1 MLRKL
6 GAALA
11 ACALAITVHATAS
24 ADSGPVEPKTP
35 VVTLTPATCEN
46 KTNRVRVDGFN
57 TDEAY
62 KKQYRFVIEV
72 KGRNLPVKQLSGP
85 ERAVV
90 LAGNEVDIATLLG
103 GNASLGYGK
112 EVTVKAYWFNNKA
125 APYKYPQSRRTTV
138 DLEYGPDLTNATL
151 LGASNPFTL
160 VNPATLNCT
169 PLIATA
175 PAAPTFELAAA
186 KCEAGQV
193 IDNVMT
199 VDVAQKHANYRFVA
213 THDGKSISLK
223 QELRQ
228 KLWTE
233 GKLSAADIKAA
244 YPSFV
249 FDYTKPI
256 SVQAYWFDAEQA
268 YQPSLYDTALAL
280 TAGQSD
286 RFIKLGDAKELTLV
300 DPATL
305 NCTPLI
311 ATAPAAPTF
320 ELAAAKCEAGQ
331 VIDNV
336 MTVDVAQKHAN
347 YRFVATHDGKSIS
360 LKQELRQKLW
370 TEGKLSAADIKA
382 AYPSFVFDYTK
393 PISVQ
398 AYWFD
403 AEQAYQPSLYD
414 TALALTAGQSDRFI
428 KLGDAKELTLVD
440 PATLNCTPL
449 IATPPAAPTF
459 ELAAAKCEAG
469 QVIDNVM
476 TVDVAQKHANY
487 RFVATHDGKSISLK
501 QELRQKLWTEGKLS
515 AADIKAAYPSFVFD
529 YTKPISVQAYWF
541 DAEQAYQPSL
551 YDTALALTAGQSD
564 RFIKL
569 GDAKELTLVDPATLN
584 CTPTP
589 APSESAT
596 PAPSESA
603 TPAPSESATPAPSES
618 ATAAPSESAT
628 AAPSE
633 SATPNP
639 SVSGQPGGNGTEA
652 PGDNSS
658 AGAQGPSLAATD
670 QPTVKP
676 TVAATQQ
683 ASAQPSTPAKGKGKG
698 KTLAKTGFD
707 QGMIVLTLAVLLGAG
722 ATMAISRR
730 RNER

>member
-160 VNPATLNCT
+160 VNPAKLNCT

-440 PATLNCTPL
+440 PATLNCTP
-449 IATPPAAPTF
+449 
-459 ELAAAKCEAG
+459 
-469 QVIDNVM
+469 
-476 TVDVAQKHANY
+476 
-487 RFVATHDGKSISLK
+487 
-501 QELRQKLWTEGKLS
+501 
-515 AADIKAAYPSFVFD
+515 
-529 YTKPISVQAYWF
+529 
-541 DAEQAYQPSL
+541 
-551 YDTALALTAGQSD
+551 
-564 RFIKL
+564 
-569 GDAKELTLVDPATLN
+569 
-584 CTPTP
+584 TP

-658 AGAQGPSLAATD
+658 AGAQGPSQAATD

-683 ASAQPSTPAKGKGKG
+683 ASAQPSTPAKGKG